1 MEDTISLKELMQVL
15 RKRLSMIA
23 LITLGAMIVTAIVTY
38 FVMTPVYESSTQILV
53 NKASDDQTMYTT
65 NAVQTNVQL
74 VNTYNVIIKSPS
86 ILDKVIDE
94 LKLNMTTDELNDK
107 IEVSTEQNSQVFTL
121 TVKDT
126 NPYMAA
132 KIANKI
138 GGVFKKE
145 VKNIMK
151 VDNVT
156 VISKAQVPTG
166 PVSPK
171 PFLNIAIALV
181 VGLMVG
187 VGIAFLLEY
196 LDNTIKDEQDIEQML
211 ELPVLGVIGQ
221 IDDQELNGLNRAGK
235 KTKRKVET
243 VGA

>member
-23 LITLGAMIVTAIVTY
+23 LITLGAMILTAIVTY
-38 FVMTPVYESSTQILV
+38 FVVTPVYESSTQILV
-53 NKASDDQTMYTT
+53 NKASDDQSMYTT

-126 NPYMAA
+126 NPYIAT

-138 GGVFKKE
+138 GEVFKKE
-145 VKNIMK
+145 IKSIMK

-156 VISKAQVPTG
+156 VISKAQVPEDL
-166 PVSPK
+166 S
-171 PFLNIAIALV
+171 AR
-181 VGLMVG
+181 
-187 VGIAFLLEY
+187 
-196 LDNTIKDEQDIEQML
+196 
-211 ELPVLGVIGQ
+211 
-221 IDDQELNGLNRAGK
+221 NRF
-235 KTKRKVET
+235 
-243 VGA
+243 

>member
-1 MEDTISLKELMQVL
+1 MEETISLKELMQVL

-94 LKLNMTTDELNDK
+94 LKLNMTTDELNSK

-126 NPYMAA
+126 NPYMAT

-138 GGVFKKE
+138 GEVFKKRSQKHYE
-145 VKNIMK
+145 SRQCDCHFKS
-151 VDNVT
+151 T
-156 VISKAQVPTG
+156 SARGTCQPET
-166 PVSPK
+166 
-171 PFLNIAIALV
+171 
-181 VGLMVG
+181 
-187 VGIAFLLEY
+187 AFKYCNCACGRPDGGCRDCLS
-196 LDNTIKDEQDIEQML
+196 
-211 ELPVLGVIGQ
+211 
-221 IDDQELNGLNRAGK
+221 A
-235 KTKRKVET
+235 
-243 VGA
+243 

>member
-1 MEDTISLKELMQVL
+1 MEETISLKELMQVL

-23 LITLGAMIVTAIVTY
+23 LVTLGAMIVTAVVTY
-38 FVMTPVYESSTQILV
+38 FVITPVYESSTQILV
-53 NKASDDQTMYTT
+53 NKASDDQSMYTT

-74 VNTYNVIIKSPS
+74 VNTYNVIIKSPA

-94 LKLNMTTDELNDK
+94 LNLKMTSDELNSK
-107 IEVSTEQNSQVFTL
+107 ITVSSEQNSQVFTL
-121 TVKDT
+121 TVRDT

-138 GGVFKKE
+138 GNVFKSEIK
-145 VKNIMK
+145 KIMK

-156 VISKAQVPTG
+156 IISKAQVAEK
-166 PVSPK
+166 PVQPK
-171 PFLNIAIALV
+171 PLLNIAIALV
-181 VGLMVG
+181 VGLMIG
-187 VGIAFLLEY
+187 IGIAFLLEY
-196 LDNTIKDEQDIEQML
+196 LDNTIKDEQDIEQIL

-221 IDDQELNGLNRAGK
+221 IDDQELNTATRAGK
-235 KTKRKVET
+235 KTKGKVET